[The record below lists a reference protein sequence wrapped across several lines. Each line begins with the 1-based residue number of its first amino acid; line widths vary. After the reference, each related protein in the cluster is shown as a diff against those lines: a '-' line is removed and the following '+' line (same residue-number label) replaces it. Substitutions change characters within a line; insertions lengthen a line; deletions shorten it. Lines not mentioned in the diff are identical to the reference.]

1 MQAQA
6 PPRTVSFDVYS
17 ALIDSRSGGARAFA
31 ALAEQRGW
39 AVDAS
44 EAYARWDAICKDL
57 QRRVVS
63 YVSFRALAGQAMEQA
78 LTELGLDADPR
89 SATEALLATI
99 GSWPH
104 YDDVPDAV
112 AQVAQTHPVALL
124 TNIDDDLLARTVTGY
139 PFTDA
144 ITSEAARCYKPS
156 PEIYRF
162 AERRLGPLVHVAASA
177 RDVRG
182 SLEAGLDV
190 VRVVRPGHR
199 VDPEGPQPQWV
210 IDDLGALPETLARLE
225 DG

>member
-1 MQAQA
+1 MEART

-17 ALIDSRSGGARAFA
+17 ALIDSRTGGTRAFA
-31 ALAEQRGW
+31 ALAQQLGW
-39 AVDAS
+39 AVTPS
-44 EAYARWDAICKDL
+44 EAYARWDAICKEL
-57 QRRVVS
+57 QRKVVS

-78 LTELGLDADPR
+78 LAELGLDADPR
-89 SATEALLATI
+89 SATETLLGTI

-104 YDDVPDAV
+104 YADVPDAV
-112 AQVAQTHPVALL
+112 AQVAQTRPVALL

-139 PFTDA
+139 PFATA

-156 PEIYRF
+156 PGIYRF
-162 AERRLGPLVHVAASA
+162 AEERLGPLVHVAASA

-199 VDPEGPQPQWV
+199 VDPDGPQPRWV
-210 IDDLGALPETLARLE
+210 VDDLGALPETLARLD